1 MSAGSR
7 LAMDE
12 YMQNQG
18 LSGWRRI
25 LIIIFSAALLIRL
38 VFILTLQ
45 DGLYF
50 ADAPIYSAAAS
61 HLVEHGEFP
70 ANYKRAPLYPLFLAG
85 VYGLAGESF
94 IILRIVQ
101 AVLGACIAVLIAVIG
116 KRAGSPA
123 IGAIAGI
130 VWGIYPMGVFIAG
143 LMYPTTLLTVL
154 LACGVLCLVTRPDDQ
169 GYPVRVALAGLLF
182 GLSALAKP
190 IVLGTIVFVAFWI
203 VFWSRSGR
211 IFLLGIFLFTTVTV
225 LLPWT
230 VRNAYVYDQLV
241 PIEARGLHRVVPWAD
256 APAAQGESGN
266 ATWTKFSRIAR
277 RFPREFVSFFELD
290 PRRVNLLKQSNRDK
304 AHRKNPDF
312 VKHTS
317 LGSSLV
323 NAVSIVSVVTIFTF
337 ALAGMRAMW
346 RERDKHREL
355 SLLVLLVMSFA
366 LGYAISWGKIRYRVP
381 VDPYI
386 IILSAWGV
394 MYVWHTLVKRRCVP
408 G

>member
-12 YMQNQG
+12 YMQNLG

-45 DGLYF
+45 DGFYF
-50 ADAPIYSAAAS
+50 VDAPIYSAAAS

-70 ANYKRAPLYPLFLAG
+70 KGYDRAPLYPLFLAG
-85 VYGLAGESF
+85 VYALAGKSF

-211 IFLLGIFLFTTVTV
+211 IFLLGIFVFTTVTA

-241 PIEARGLHRVVPWAD
+241 PIEA
-256 APAAQGESGN
+256 
-266 ATWTKFSRIAR
+266 
-277 RFPREFVSFFELD
+277 
-290 PRRVNLLKQSNRDK
+290 
-304 AHRKNPDF
+304 
-312 VKHTS
+312 
-317 LGSSLV
+317 
-323 NAVSIVSVVTIFTF
+323 
-337 ALAGMRAMW
+337 
-346 RERDKHREL
+346 
-355 SLLVLLVMSFA
+355 
-366 LGYAISWGKIRYRVP
+366 
-381 VDPYI
+381 
-386 IILSAWGV
+386 
-394 MYVWHTLVKRRCVP
+394 
-408 G
+408 